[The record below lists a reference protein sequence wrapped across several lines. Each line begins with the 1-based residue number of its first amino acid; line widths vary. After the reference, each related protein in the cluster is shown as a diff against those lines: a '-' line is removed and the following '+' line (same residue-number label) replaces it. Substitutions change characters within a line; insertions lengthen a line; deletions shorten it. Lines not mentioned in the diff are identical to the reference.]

1 MKGKIFG
8 MMAVALL
15 VAVAACS
22 NSAASADSQTSNDS
36 MANQQPDSALTLV
49 KFETTAGAFVV
60 ELFNDTPIHRDNFIK
75 LVNEGYYNGV
85 LFHRV
90 INQFMIQTGDP
101 DSKTAR
107 PGQRLGAGG
116 PGYTLEAEIHYPQH
130 FHRRYALA
138 AARQGDQVNPQKRS
152 SGSQFYIVTGKR
164 VLPGQL
170 EQLAQQLQNQQ
181 LQSIF
186 NGLAQQHMDRIRAM
200 QMAQDQ
206 AGLNALRDSLIAETE
221 AIAARNPLT
230 LTDELREA
238 YTTVGGAPHLDGA
251 YTVFGQVVDGT
262 AVIDSI
268 ERVATDGA
276 DRPKEDIRIIS
287 ASVVK

>member
-36 MANQQPDSALTLV
+36 MANQQSDSALTLV
-49 KFETTAGAFVV
+49 KFETTAGDFVV

-101 DSKTAR
+101 DSKTAQ

-138 AARQGDQVNPQKRS
+138 AAR
-152 SGSQFYIVTGKR
+152 
-164 VLPGQL
+164 
-170 EQLAQQLQNQQ
+170 
-181 LQSIF
+181 
-186 NGLAQQHMDRIRAM
+186 
-200 QMAQDQ
+200 
-206 AGLNALRDSLIAETE
+206 AL
-221 AIAARNPLT
+221 
-230 LTDELREA
+230 
-238 YTTVGGAPHLDGA
+238 
-251 YTVFGQVVDGT
+251 VD
-262 AVIDSI
+262 
-268 ERVATDGA
+268 ATDLSA
-276 DRPKEDIRIIS
+276 KDIAYKALKI
-287 ASVVK
+287 ASEICVYTNDHITVETV